1 MFAVR
6 QTARRTG
13 PPIDLLSL
21 NRTREALA
29 SSSLLSTFVLVIE
42 YNAPLFLGRSAI
54 RRRILATL
62 IDTPR
67 DRYHLRELARR
78 ASTSAGT
85 AARELAR
92 LSADGFVVSEM
103 EGRQRYF
110 RVNTASPL
118 YEPIRDLVRRT
129 IGAPAVLRRHLADV
143 RGVERAMIFGSYADG
158 RLKADSDIDVLIVG
172 TPDRDTLTEALEA
185 AAEELG
191 RDVNEV
197 VMTDTEYGERQE
209 RKDGLVLSIASNR
222 TFDVIG

>member
-1 MFAVR
+1 
-6 QTARRTG
+6 
-13 PPIDLLSL
+13 
-21 NRTREALA
+21 
-29 SSSLLSTFVLVIE
+29 VIE

-54 RRRILATL
+54 RRRILAIL

-92 LSADGFVVSEM
+92 LSADGLVVSEM

-118 YEPIRDLVRRT
+118 YQPIRDLVRRT

-143 RGVERAMIFGSYADG
+143 TGIERAMIFGSYADG
-158 RLKADSDIDVLIVG
+158 RLKADSDIDVLIIG
-172 TPDRDTLTEALEA
+172 RPDRDTLTEALEA

-197 VMTDTEYGERQE
+197 VMTDTEYGERQQ
-209 RKDGLVLSIASNR
+209 RKDGLVQSIASHR

>member
-1 MFAVR
+1 
-6 QTARRTG
+6 
-13 PPIDLLSL
+13 
-21 NRTREALA
+21 
-29 SSSLLSTFVLVIE
+29 VIE
-42 YNAPLFLGRSAI
+42 YNVPLFLGRSTI

-62 IDTPR
+62 IDSPR

-103 EGRQRYF
+103 EGHQRYF

-118 YEPIRDLVRRT
+118 YQPIRDLVRRT

-143 RGVERAMIFGSYADG
+143 PGIERAMIFGSYADG
-158 RLKADSDIDVLIVG
+158 RLKADSDIDVLIIG
-172 TPDRDTLTEALEA
+172 TPDRDLLTEALEEA
-185 AAEELG
+185 AGELG

-197 VMTDTEYGERQE
+197 VMTDTEYSERQQ
-209 RKDGLVLSIASNR
+209 RKDGLVQSIAAHRSL
-222 TFDVIG
+222 DVVG

>member
-1 MFAVR
+1 V
-6 QTARRTG
+6 TEDNAR
-13 PPIDLLSL
+13 S
-21 NRTREALA
+21 
-29 SSSLLSTFVLVIE
+29 
-42 YNAPLFLGRSAI
+42 FLGRSAI
-54 RRRILATL
+54 RRRILAIL

-118 YEPIRDLVRRT
+118 YQPIRDLVRRT

-143 RGVERAMIFGSYADG
+143 PGIERAMIFGSYADG
-158 RLKADSDIDVLIVG
+158 RLNADSDVDVLIIG

-185 AAEELG
+185 AAGELA
-191 RDVNEV
+191 REVNEV
-197 VMTDTEYGERQE
+197 VMTEVEYGERQQ
-209 RKDGLVLSIASNR
+209 RKDGLVQSIVSHR